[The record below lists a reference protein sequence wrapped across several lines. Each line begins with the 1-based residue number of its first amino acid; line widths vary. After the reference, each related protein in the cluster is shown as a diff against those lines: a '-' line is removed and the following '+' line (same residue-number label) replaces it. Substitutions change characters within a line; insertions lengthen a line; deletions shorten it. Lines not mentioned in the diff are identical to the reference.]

1 MTISVTITEEER
13 SLLMTLLNAARRT
26 NLNNRW
32 QSKDHDKD
40 QIYLHKAAVI
50 DILIEKVRRI

>member
-1 MTISVTITEEER
+1 MTISVTEEER

-40 QIYLHKAAVI
+40 QVYLHKAAVI
-50 DILIEKVRRI
+50 DILIEKVRGK